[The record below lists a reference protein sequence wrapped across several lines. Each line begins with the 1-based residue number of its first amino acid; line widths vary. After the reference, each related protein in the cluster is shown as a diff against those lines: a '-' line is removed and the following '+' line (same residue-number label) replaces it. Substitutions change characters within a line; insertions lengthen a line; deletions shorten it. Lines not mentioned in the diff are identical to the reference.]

1 MHLSAEEVRVSGALW
16 LALLGLDDD
25 GSAEARAAWFE
36 CVQDRPL
43 CVALHRDA
51 VELLKWWRGADW
63 AGFDRSDP
71 GGEAWAWG
79 VLDRLCAVVGS
90 LGYWAGQVVLSAEL
104 VREV

>member
-1 MHLSAEEVRVSGALW
+1 MRCDHSPALQRYGGLSDHG
-16 LALLGLDDD
+16 
-25 GSAEARAAWFE
+25 
-36 CVQDRPL
+36 DRPL

>member
-1 MHLSAEEVRVSGALW
+1 MTRAFTLAEALELPQAVCDELEGSALRLSAEEVRAAGALW

-25 GSAEARAAWFE
+25 GSAVARAAWFE

-51 VELLKWWRGADW
+51 VELLRWWRGADW

-71 GGEAWAWG
+71 GG
-79 VLDRLCAVVGS
+79 
-90 LGYWAGQVVLSAEL
+90 
-104 VREV
+104 